1 MSDRRTISV
10 AANHARPQTFDV
22 VVREEGGETRHQVTI
37 SAGDAARWRKL
48 GASPPQCV
56 EAAMRFLLD
65 REPKESILAAFD
77 IRLIQRYFPEFNHAF
92 PEYIA
97 RIGGEAG
104 KNG

>member
-37 SAGDAARWRKL
+37 SVEDAARWGKL
-48 GASPPQCV
+48 SASPAQCV

-77 IRLIQRYFPEFNHAF
+77 IRVIQR
-92 PEYIA
+92 
-97 RIGGEAG
+97 
-104 KNG
+104 